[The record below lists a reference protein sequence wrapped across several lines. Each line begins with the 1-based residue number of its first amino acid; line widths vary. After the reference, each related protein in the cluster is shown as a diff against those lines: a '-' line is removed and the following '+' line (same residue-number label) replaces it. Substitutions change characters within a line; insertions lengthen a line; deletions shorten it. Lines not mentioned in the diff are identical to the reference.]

1 MLMSRE
7 TELESKI
14 EGELLKSAHERNE
27 DLIAFWTSR
36 LSARKGIKSCHCD
49 YLSVITLYMCIV
61 IVFVII
67 LIRYNYFIF
76 WKILLAYLLLQL
88 MLLNYVI
95 YYTIIYYLLL
105 IDNVTFITVLQQEQN
120 FASKEFLAS
129 EIASHF
135 KELHQDSFLLR
146 LLVIF
151 GGAFFLAIISV
162 KFQKFRNVGVDRISA
177 IEKVSFHFTDPAC
190 IGSTT
195 AFSVSMKNSVFSV
208 TAAHIKC
215 ASSSCPNAIVHCD
228 GLDITLILKFPSSRN
243 ALDGSQFM
251 ESRIGDDVFV
261 RGYSDVNNNSYKAS
275 VGGTCGK
282 NIVNK
287 PFAGKAIVRAN
298 YRYLIGSS
306 QSLGLSGSCV
316 LNGYGIIGVAVAAE
330 MFESPF
336 TILTGLVVPWSDKMR
351 ETHTF
356 PTLSSCNTTMSYVP
370 SLLNKAEAF
379 ISNMSLHPFVAETAN
394 TLYHFL

>member
-1 MLMSRE
+1 M
-7 TELESKI
+7 
-14 EGELLKSAHERNE
+14 
-27 DLIAFWTSR
+27 
-36 LSARKGIKSCHCD
+36 
-49 YLSVITLYMCIV
+49 
-61 IVFVII
+61 
-67 LIRYNYFIF
+67 
-76 WKILLAYLLLQL
+76 
-88 MLLNYVI
+88 

-105 IDNVTFITVLQQEQN
+105 INVTFITVLQQEQN

-135 KELHQDSFLLR
+135 KELHRDSFILR

-162 KFQKFRNVGVDRISA
+162 KFQKFHNVGADRISA

-195 AFSVSMKNSVFSV
+195 AFSVSMNNSVFSV

-215 ASSSCPNAIVHCD
+215 SSSSCPNAIVHCD
-228 GLDITLILKFPSSRN
+228 GLDIVLILKCPSSRN
-243 ALDGSQFM
+243 ALDGSQFV
-251 ESRIGDDVFV
+251 ESRIGDDVYV
-261 RGYSDVNNNSYKAS
+261 RGYSDINVNNYKAS
-275 VGGTCGK
+275 VGGTCGEHIE
-282 NIVNK
+282 ND

-298 YRYLIGSS
+298 YRYLIGGS

-316 LNGYGIIGVAVAAE
+316 LNGYGIVGVAVAAE

-336 TILTGLVVPWSDKMR
+336 TILTSLVVPWSDVVACFHKKQ
-351 ETHTF
+351 ETHKF
-356 PTLSSCNTTMSYVP
+356 PSLSSCNMTMSYVP

-379 ISNMSLHPFVAETAN
+379 ISNSSRHSFFAETAN